1 MVDRRVE
8 SLIICPFMF
17 AGGGFPMMKIKVKEV
32 GDGMHPSEVVVG
44 VKTSSGIECL
54 AVSRMAIEDGSLSIG
69 YPITADNEHYLVELP
84 RETLTGTWRVWVD
97 KDQVIPSF

>member
-1 MVDRRVE
+1 
-8 SLIICPFMF
+8 MF